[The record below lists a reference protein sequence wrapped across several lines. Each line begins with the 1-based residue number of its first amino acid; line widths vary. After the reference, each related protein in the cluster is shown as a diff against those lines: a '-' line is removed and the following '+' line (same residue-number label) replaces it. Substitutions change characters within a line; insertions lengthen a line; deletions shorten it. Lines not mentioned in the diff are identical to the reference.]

1 MVKVSGYLEDI
12 GLDTFYA
19 ERKKID
25 ILTVFLYIFFIKV
38 VSKFFKNNLNYF

>member
-25 ILTVFLYIFFIKV
+25 ILTVILFYFYKSCIKT
-38 VSKFFKNNLNYF
+38 F